1 MRIISIEFA
10 ASEETHVQFFGQVV
24 VEVAAKQAERSA
36 SAKGNIVIPFP
47 TGQIG
52 DGSGSASEGD
62 TGEGKTDTGETEV
75 NMGASVTEG
84 ETTEIAV

>member
-10 ASEETHVQFFGQVV
+10 TSEETHVQFFGQVV

-52 DGSGSASEGD
+52 DGSGSLRKE
-62 TGEGKTDTGETEV
+62 TQGKEKQIPEKQK
-75 NMGASVTEG
+75 
-84 ETTEIAV
+84 